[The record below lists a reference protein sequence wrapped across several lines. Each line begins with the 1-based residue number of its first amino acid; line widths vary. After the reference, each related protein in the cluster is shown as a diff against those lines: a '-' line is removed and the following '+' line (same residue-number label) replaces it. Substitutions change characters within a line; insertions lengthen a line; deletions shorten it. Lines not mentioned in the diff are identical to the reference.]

1 MTDSIDDGKTE
12 IITDDPNPLKKLIE
26 GFCTPAKIPQPPTL
40 DEDVDSKYQPD
51 LTPQKPTPVD
61 PIDPVPET
69 PTTTTEEEAEQESAP
84 EKKVIANRRKH
95 GIEIFI
101 MALLFV
107 VGTLLTLNK
116 LGHTTSGMVNVV
128 DKSSV
133 EPVEVEAE
141 PVAAVEVEVEEEE
154 EEIAT
159 EEVEE
164 EL

>member
-26 GFCTPAKIPQPPTL
+26 GFCTPAKIPQLPTF
-40 DEDVDSKYQPD
+40 DEDVNNKYQPD

-61 PIDPVPET
+61 PIDPVPEN

-133 EPVEVEAE
+133 EPVEPE
-141 PVAAVEVEVEEEE
+141 PVAAVEVEVEDEE

-159 EEVEE
+159 EVEE